1 MTKKEKEQN
10 ESPESPPAL
19 DARLQPLREGID
31 AIDAR
36 ILNLINERLSLGKQI
51 GDIKEASGSPV
62 LDRSREQKVLDR
74 LSTLNEGPLKNEVLH
89 HLYSEIMAATR
100 QIQQAEQIAYL
111 GPEATFTH
119 IAAMKHFKR
128 SPLFLPQPSIQDVF
142 AEVEK
147 QICDYGV
154 VPVEN
159 SSEGAVNHTLDLFV
173 ESDLKICAEI
183 YQTISHD
190 LLSTS
195 GSRDGIKEIYSHP
208 QALAQCRKWLRKHM
222 PNCVLK
228 ECSSTTRA
236 AQEASKTPD
245 SAAIASSEAARLYDL
260 RIVASRI
267 EDFVGNTTRFL
278 VIGKKAAP
286 ETGND
291 KTSIMFVTAHTPGAL
306 FSVME
311 PIAKADINLL
321 KLESRP
327 IKSANWNYCF
337 FVDLEGHLNDA
348 KVGETVKHLKSIC
361 QHLKWLGSYPR
372 SLGEDA

>member
-1 MTKKEKEQN
+1 MTKTEIEQ
-10 ESPESPPAL
+10 SSAL
-19 DARLQPLREGID
+19 KSQNTP
-31 AIDAR
+31 DAR
-36 ILNLINERLSLGKQI
+36 ILPLRKGIDDIDRKILTLINDRISLGKQI
-51 GDIKEASGSPV
+51 GEIKEASGSPV
-62 LDRSREQKVLDR
+62 LDRSREKQVIDR
-74 LSTLNEGPLKNEVLH
+74 LSTLNKGPLKNEVLH

-119 IAAMKHFKR
+119 IAAMKHFAR

-142 AEVEK
+142 SEVEK

-173 ESDLKICAEI
+173 ESDLRICAEI

-190 LLSTS
+190 LLSIS
-195 GSRDGIKEIYSHP
+195 GSRDEITEIYSHP

-222 PNCVLK
+222 PNCTLK

-236 AQEASKTPD
+236 AQEASNKPA
-245 SAAIASSEAARLYDL
+245 SAAIASSEAAILYDL
-260 RIVASRI
+260 RVVASRI

-278 VIGKKAAP
+278 VIGKKSVP

-291 KTSIMFVTAHTPGAL
+291 KTSIMFVTAHAPGAL
-306 FSVME
+306 YHVME
-311 PIAKADINLL
+311 PIAKAEINML

-337 FVDLEGHLNDA
+337 FVDLAGHIQDTELG
-348 KVGETVKHLKSIC
+348 KTVEHLKSIC

-372 SLGEDA
+372 SIEENG